1 MEAAVDWER
10 VIGRN
15 GGALRR
21 ILAMLRAR
29 VGEAEF
35 LPRIV
40 HRAVLRLLRPAERA
54 ARRLVIVAARDIA
67 VTLPPPRPRTRP
79 SSAILR
85 DGIGTG
91 IILPR
96 GTTPPPRGV
105 PAGLPPRGVPAGLP
119 PRGVPA
125 GLPPRSGPAGLRPR
139 CLSLPLLDPRPRL
152 RRRAA
157 APCAQ
162 ATSGVPRILFP
173 GVSAPRPVAPWRPP
187 SPDDPIATTRLL
199 RRLAAVG
206 RALDDLAGHARRFA
220 RWRARRDRAL
230 ALRLPHRLPA
240 LRPLRPRAQAGA
252 PPQQPRHEVEE
263 VLADLHHFAVE
274 ALLPCDTS

>member
-1 MEAAVDWER
+1 MDWER
-10 VIGRN
+10 VIERN

-29 VGEAEF
+29 VGEAES

-54 ARRLVIVAARDIA
+54 ARRLVIVAARDIQ
-67 VTLPPPRPRTRP
+67 VTLPPPRPRPKP
-79 SSAILR
+79 SSAVLR

-96 GTTPPPRGV
+96 GTEPPPRGLPAMVRPRCV
-105 PAGLPPRGVPAGLP
+105 PAMV
-119 PRGVPA
+119 
-125 GLPPRSGPAGLRPR
+125 RPR

-152 RRRAA
+152 RRRPP
-157 APCAQ
+157 APSAR

-173 GVSAPRPVAPWRPP
+173 GISAPRPVAARHPP
-187 SPDDPIATTRLL
+187 SPDDPIATARLL
-199 RRLAAVG
+199 LRLAAVG

-230 ALRLPHRLPA
+230 ALGLPHRLPA
-240 LRPLRPRAQAGA
+240 LRPLRPRVWSNVRPG
-252 PPQQPRHEVEE
+252 PPSRQPRHEVDD
-263 VLADLHHFAVE
+263 VLCDLHHFAVE

>member
-1 MEAAVDWER
+1 MDWGR
-10 VIGRN
+10 VIERN

-21 ILAMLRAR
+21 ILAVLRAR
-29 VGEAEF
+29 VGEAES

-54 ARRLVIVAARDIA
+54 ARRLVIVAARDIV
-67 VTLPPPRPRTRP
+67 VTLPPLPFRPKP

-85 DGIGTG
+85 HGIGTG
-91 IILPR
+91 IIFPR
-96 GTTPPPRGV
+96 GATPPPRGV
-105 PAGLPPRGVPAGLP
+105 SAGLLPPR
-119 PRGVPA
+119 
-125 GLPPRSGPAGLRPR
+125 
-139 CLSLPLLDPRPRL
+139 LSLPLLDPRPRL
-152 RRRAA
+152 RRRVAVPR
-157 APCAQ
+157 APVAP
-162 ATSGVPRILFP
+162 SVPRILFP
-173 GVSAPRPVAPWRPP
+173 GISAPRPVAPWQPP
-187 SPDDPIATTRLL
+187 SPDDPIATARL
-199 RRLAAVG
+199 RQRLAAVG

-230 ALRLPHRLPA
+230 ALRVPHRLPA

-252 PPQQPRHEVEE
+252 PPRRPRHEVEE